1 MKAVQAQRIHVM
13 NVQSM
18 HDWMSLK
25 VGRTG
30 KREVRAEHLNIGK
43 SLPSLADTYA
53 IAKAHCYVEHSAV
66 IAAEKGKLEGEK
78 RKSLDAD

>member
-1 MKAVQAQRIHVM
+1 M

-25 VGRTG
+25 VGQTG

-43 SLPSLADTYA
+43 SLPSLADR
-53 IAKAHCYVEHSAV
+53 CGSDLNPSE
-66 IAAEKGKLEGEK
+66 L
-78 RKSLDAD
+78 

>member
-25 VGRTG
+25 VGQTG
-30 KREVRAEHLNIGK
+30 KREVRAEHLNMGK
-43 SLPSLADTYA
+43 SLPNLADRFHIHLPTEREDVQEMHRCGLCGPDMELSRM
-53 IAKAHCYVEHSAV
+53 I
-66 IAAEKGKLEGEK
+66 
-78 RKSLDAD
+78 